1 MDASPD
7 LSKSWQQRAL
17 AQAVMAAA
25 QRTADDFRTEILYQR
40 SSDPPAHEIKAV
52 RMVRDDEKAWC
63 RCGAGM
69 PVERNGAEIGEA
81 VARTFRQ
88 HLAERQDG

>member
-1 MDASPD
+1 MDANPD
-7 LSKSWQQRAL
+7 IGKPYQQWAL

-25 QRTADDFRTEILYQR
+25 RRAADDFRTEILHQR

-63 RCGAGM
+63 RCGAEM
-69 PVERNGAEIGEA
+69 PVERNGAEIGDA
-81 VARTFRQ
+81 VAEVFRQ
-88 HLAERQDG
+88 HLAELQGG